1 MKVIEPL
8 VPDELIYYVDRAD
21 LCRLNDEVYIQT
33 IMSSLSSAIASVKQ
47 DMEECLLLDLSTLP
61 LTCLVAANELDFVL
75 LGNYEPFYNKLLTGV
90 VESNKLQDKVSM
102 KRLVEGQPVCHVT
115 WDIVSCDIITPQG
128 TIATDTF
135 QLFQLMRYSH

>member
-1 MKVIEPL
+1 MRIIEPL
-8 VPDELIYYVDRAD
+8 VPNELMFIDRAD

-33 IMSSLSSAIASVKQ
+33 IMSSLSSAIASIKQ
-47 DMEECLLLDLSTLP
+47 DMEECLVLDLNTLP
-61 LTCLVAANELDFVL
+61 LTCLAAANELDFLL
-75 LGNYEPFYNKLLTGV
+75 LGNYEPFYHKLLTAV
-90 VESNKLQDKVSM
+90 IKSNKLQDKVSM
-102 KRLVEGQPVCHVT
+102 KRLVDGQPVGHVI